1 MSVATNRV
9 PEPSMPLDSR
19 EFKIFAGNSNIAL
32 AKAIAK
38 GLDSEVA
45 RAEVGRFSD
54 GEIAVEI
61 KENVRGI
68 NAFIIQST
76 SAPTNDHLMELLILT
91 DALRRASA
99 STITAVVPYYG
110 YARQDRKVA
119 PRAPITAKLVA
130 NMMSVAGLSRV
141 LSMDL
146 HAGQLQGF
154 FDIPTD
160 NLYAMPVLLDRIRAI
175 GKPEDL
181 VIVSPDAGGVER
193 ARAYSKRLGCTLAI
207 IDKRREKAN
216 EIDVMTLIGE
226 VKGKTAV
233 LLDDMVD
240 TAGTLTRAADALVSQ
255 GAKRVFAY
263 ATHAVLSG
271 PAVERIMASS
281 LESLVITDTIALSDK
296 ARACPKITQ
305 VSVANTFSEAIRR
318 IRHGES
324 LSSLFV

>member
-1 MSVATNRV
+1 M
-9 PEPSMPLDSR
+9 
-19 EFKIFAGNSNIAL
+19 KIVAGNSNRPL
-32 AKAIAK
+32 AEAIAAYLK
-38 GLDSEVA
+38 TPLTKANV
-45 RAEVGRFSD
+45 RRFAD
-54 GEIAVEI
+54 MEIFVEI
-61 KENVRGI
+61 LENVRGEDV
-68 NAFIIQST
+68 FVVQST
-76 SAPTNDHLMELLILT
+76 SFPTNDHLMELLIMT

-99 STITAVVPYYG
+99 SSITAIVPYYG

-130 NMMSVAGLSRV
+130 NMMSTAGITRV
-141 LSMDL
+141 LAMDL

-160 NLYAMPVLLDRIRAI
+160 NLHAMPVLIDRIRQAGHPDDI
-175 GKPEDL
+175 

-207 IDKRREKAN
+207 VDKRRTKAN
-216 EIDVMTLIGE
+216 VSEVMHLIGE
-226 VKGKTAV
+226 VKGKTAI

-240 TAGTLTRAADALVSQ
+240 TAGTLTHAANALVKE
-255 GAKRVFAY
+255 GASRVLAY

-271 PAVERIMASS
+271 PAVQRLKDSPIE
-281 LESLVITDTIALSDK
+281 ELVVTDTIPLTPA
-296 ARACPKITQ
+296 ARECSKIVQ
-305 VSVANTFSEAIRR
+305 VSCAQTFAEAIRR